1 MLHDYLT
8 AICGI
13 KESDKE
19 HTHRSALENLF
30 KAILENL
37 TQSHK
42 DFSKIAIIHEPNNDK
57 SENKAGAPDFLIQ
70 QNGLSLGYI
79 ENKRV
84 NADLARLIDESNQ
97 NPKAQIAKYLTLS
110 DNLILTDYLRFL
122 RIAKDD
128 KGKIIITQEITI
140 CALNEIQAILKNKSA
155 LVSKQSEI
163 LDFFA
168 LFFSSTP
175 KPIISALE
183 FASTL
188 AQRTRLIK
196 DNLIENP
203 QNPQISTL
211 YQNFR
216 DILYKDLDF
225 ESFCDS
231 FAQTLTYALFL
242 ARLNNSTEP
251 NATQGEFIDLYN
263 AKKFIPKSF
272 PLIRAMSG
280 FLDNL
285 DELDSLKWLIK
296 EILSII
302 NHIDPAQ
309 ITIEL
314 NKIADKDLIGDYLHK
329 DPYLHFYETFLSQ
342 YDPHLRELRGV
353 YYTPFAVVSFIINA
367 IDTTLKSDFG
377 EAKGL
382 GSALNNDNI
391 TLLDFAT
398 GTGTFLL
405 QAFRKALESAKKDN
419 LNYAPKNLLNRFSGF
434 EYLIAP
440 YTIAH
445 LKISQSF
452 KEEFNAPLGIVKVI
466 DEKTGK
472 VVDKYEKLNILLTNT
487 IYAKSAKD
495 EQNEKSNLVAGM
507 YELNQESSDAQ
518 NLKKQQILIITG
530 NPPYSGASANKG
542 LYEDEV
548 KIAYGLEPNSA
559 NLNSEAQRI
568 IKSYFAN
575 PSDKA
580 KQKDF
585 RGIYESRKLQ
595 NEKNPK
601 WLLDDYVKF
610 IRFAE
615 SKIESQDSGIIAI
628 ISNNSFLDNPTF
640 RGMRYHLLNTF
651 DKIYILD
658 LHGNARKKEVAPDGN
673 KDDNVFDIMQ
683 GVCISVFVKTGA
695 KNNPSLRGKSKS
707 PDSSLRDSRSE
718 SKQSTPAPSLRGSVS
733 EANTTKQ
740 STIICHTE
748 RAKRPK
754 NLKEAQNRDIS
765 LISRQA
771 QYDKDLD
778 CHESAN
784 ADSRNDGVESNANSR
799 NDESHSPSLRGSVS
813 EANTTKQSTII
824 CHTERS
830 EVSQKSNDRDSS
842 LSTKAQNDNRKKAEY
857 DDKLARLYHYDL
869 YGKRKDKYA
878 FLQGNGLE
886 SIAWS
891 ELAPKAP
898 FYLFIPQNES
908 LRAEYEK
915 GISVKDIFKVSSV
928 GIVSGRDDFCI
939 SKTDSQESLQEL
951 KNNITKFMNLDC
963 ESARKEFDLKD
974 SRDWKVEYAQKEL
987 QSTNNNPNNYIKIQ
1001 YRPFDSRWTYY
1012 TGKSKGFHCMPR
1024 GEVMKHF
1031 LPSDSSLRDLPKANR
1046 GNPQNENVGL
1056 NVARQS
1062 KIQGSWQ
1069 YVSITNS
1076 LVDFSLMGGGNTGN
1090 GYIFP
1095 LYLIESDSKIENF
1108 TPEFR
1113 AFIDAK
1119 YGESYAPEVILGYIY
1134 AVLYH
1139 KDYREKYVDFLK
1151 IDFPKVP
1158 FVKSKKDF
1166 LALSALGCE
1175 LVDLH
1180 LLRDNELDS
1189 SVGENTL
1196 LNERNEK
1203 IEKIAYNAESK
1214 RLFVNASLYFENVS
1228 AEVWEYKI
1236 GGYAVLDKYLK
1247 SHKGENIDYA
1257 HFERVIKTLHK
1268 SLQIQSK
1275 IAQIPLR

>member
-1 MLHDYLT
+1 MGGGQSGKSQSGLT
-8 AICGI
+8 
-13 KESDKE
+13 
-19 HTHRSALENLF
+19 
-30 KAILENL
+30 
-37 TQSHK
+37 
-42 DFSKIAIIHEPNNDK
+42 
-57 SENKAGAPDFLIQ
+57 
-70 QNGLSLGYI
+70 LGYI

-84 NADLARLIDESNQ
+84 NANLAELIIESNA
-97 NPKAQIAKYLTLS
+97 NPRAQIAKYLTLS

-128 KGKIIITQEITI
+128 KGKITITQEITI
-140 CALNEIQAILKNKSA
+140 CTLNEIQATLKNKST
-155 LVSKQSEI
+155 LQSKQKEL
-163 LDFFA
+163 LDFFT
-168 LFFSSTP
+168 LFFNATP

-183 FASTL
+183 FANAL
-188 AQRTRLIK
+188 AQRTRLVFDI
-196 DNLIENP
+196 LTQNP

-216 DILYKDLDF
+216 EILYKDLNF

-242 ARLNNSTEP
+242 ARLNDER
-251 NATQGEFIDLYN
+251 GETIDLYN

-302 NHIDPAQ
+302 NHINPAQ
-309 ITIEL
+309 ITLEL
-314 NKIADKDLIGDYLHK
+314 NKIADKDLLGNYLHK

-367 IDTTLKSDFG
+367 IDSTLKKDFG

-405 QAFRKALESAKKDN
+405 EAFRKALDSTPQNSLHYK
-419 LNYAPKNLLNRFSGF
+419 PKNLLSKFSGF
-434 EYLIAP
+434 EFLIAP

-452 KEEFNAPLGIVKVI
+452 KEEFNAPLN
-466 DEKTGK
+466 DN
-472 VVDKYEKLNILLTNT
+472 EKLNILLTNT

-495 EQNEKSNLVAGM
+495 ERNEKSNLFAGM
-507 YELNQESSDAQ
+507 YELAQEFLNAQ
-518 NLKKQQILIITG
+518 NLKERQILIITG

-548 KIAYGLEPNSA
+548 KIAYGLEPSLA
-559 NLNSEAQRI
+559 NLDKNAQKI
-568 IKSYFAN
+568 IKAYFAN

-585 RGIYESRKLQ
+585 KGIYESRKLQ

-640 RGMRYHLLNTF
+640 RGMRWHLLNTF

-658 LHGNARKKEVAPDGN
+658 LHGNARKKEKSPDGS

-683 GVCISVFVKTGA
+683 GVCISVFVKLH
-695 KNNPSLRGKSKS
+695 NQNKSAPPIIKV
-707 PDSSLRDSRSE
+707 
-718 SKQSTPAPSLRGSVS
+718 QTPPHIKW
-733 EANTTKQ
+733 ETYTNTPQCK
-740 STIICHTE
+740 
-748 RAKRPK
+748 
-754 NLKEAQNRDIS
+754 
-765 LISRQA
+765 
-771 QYDKDLD
+771 
-778 CHESAN
+778 
-784 ADSRNDGVESNANSR
+784 V
-799 NDESHSPSLRGSVS
+799 
-813 EANTTKQSTII
+813 
-824 CHTERS
+824 
-830 EVSQKSNDRDSS
+830 
-842 LSTKAQNDNRKKAEY
+842 
-857 DDKLARLYHYDL
+857 YHYDL
-869 YGKRKDKYA
+869 FGRRKDKYA
-878 FLQGNGLE
+878 FLQGNSLK

-908 LRAEYEK
+908 LREEYDK
-915 GISVKDIFKVSSV
+915 GISVKDIFKVSGV
-928 GIVSGRDDFCI
+928 GICSKRDNIVFQDSKEKLKELLNDFATK
-939 SKTDSQESLQEL
+939 SKEE
-951 KNNITKFMNLDC
+951 IY
-963 ESARKEFDLKD
+963 RKYDIGKD
-974 SRDWKVEYAQKEL
+974 SRDWRLESAMEAVKENKDNL
-987 QSTNNNPNNYIKIQ
+987 DDFIMQCH
-1001 YRPFDSRWTYY
+1001 YRPFDFRWTYY
-1012 TGKSKGFHCMPR
+1012 INKSRAFMAYP
-1024 GEVMKHF
+1024 VYDIFKHF
-1031 LPSDSSLRDLPKANR
+1031 LG
-1046 GNPQNENVGL
+1046 GNPQNDNVGL
-1056 NVARQS
+1056 ICDRGCKLQQIDNIFVANNV
-1062 KIQGSWQ
+1062 IDLHLTGSG
-1069 YVSITNS
+1069 S
-1076 LVDFSLMGGGNTGN
+1076 
-1090 GYIFP
+1090 YIFP
-1095 LYLIESDSKIENF
+1095 LYLKIDSVSKSNEKSPLPQGEGESMVENF
-1108 TPEFR
+1108 TPQFR
-1113 AFIDAK
+1113 AFVDK
-1119 YGESYAPEVILGYIY
+1119 QYGESYAPKVILGYIY
-1134 AVLYH
+1134 AILYH

-1166 LALSALGCE
+1166 LALSALGRN
-1175 LVDLH
+1175 LIDLH
-1180 LLRDNELDS
+1180 LMRVDLSGE
-1189 SVGENTL
+1189 SVGEPHFSDL
-1196 LNERNEK
+1196 GDKNEK
-1203 IEKIAYNAESK
+1203 IQKIAYNAKSK
-1214 RLFVNASLYFENVS
+1214 RLFVNASLYFEAVS

-1247 SHKGENIDYA
+1247 SHKGESIDYA
-1257 HFERVIKTLHK
+1257 HFECVIKTLHK
-1268 SLQIQSK
+1268 SLELESK
-1275 IAQIPLR
+1275 IAKVAIE

>member
-1 MLHDYLT
+1 MGGGRYSKSQSGLT
-8 AICGI
+8 
-13 KESDKE
+13 
-19 HTHRSALENLF
+19 
-30 KAILENL
+30 
-37 TQSHK
+37 
-42 DFSKIAIIHEPNNDK
+42 
-57 SENKAGAPDFLIQ
+57 
-70 QNGLSLGYI
+70 LGYI

-84 NADLARLIDESNQ
+84 NANLAELIIESNA
-97 NPKAQIAKYLTLS
+97 NPRAQIAKYLTLS

-128 KGKIIITQEITI
+128 KGKITITQEITI
-140 CALNEIQAILKNKSA
+140 CAINEIQATLKNKST
-155 LVSKQSEI
+155 LQSKQKEL
-163 LDFFA
+163 LDFFT
-168 LFFSSTP
+168 LFFKYHA

-183 FASTL
+183 FANAL
-188 AQRTRLIK
+188 AQRTRLVFDI
-196 DNLIENP
+196 LTQNP

-216 DILYKDLDF
+216 EILYKDLNF

-242 ARLNNSTEP
+242 ARLNDER
-251 NATQGEFIDLYN
+251 GETIDLYN

-302 NHIDPAQ
+302 NHINPAQ
-309 ITIEL
+309 ITLEL
-314 NKIADKDLIGDYLHK
+314 NKIADKDLLGNYLHK

-367 IDTTLKSDFG
+367 IDSTLKNDFG

-405 QAFRKALESAKKDN
+405 EAFRKALDSTPQNSLHYK
-419 LNYAPKNLLNRFSGF
+419 PKNLLSKFSGF
-434 EYLIAP
+434 EFLIAP

-452 KEEFNAPLGIVKVI
+452 KEEFNAPLN
-466 DEKTGK
+466 DS
-472 VVDKYEKLNILLTNT
+472 EKLNILLTNT

-495 EQNEKSNLVAGM
+495 ERNEKSNLFAGM
-507 YELNQESSDAQ
+507 YELAQEFLNAQ
-518 NLKKQQILIITG
+518 NLKERQILIITG

-548 KIAYGLEPNSA
+548 KIAYGLEPSLA
-559 NLNSEAQRI
+559 NLDKNAQKI
-568 IKSYFAN
+568 IKAYFAN
-575 PSDKA
+575 PNDKA

-585 RGIYESRKLQ
+585 KGIYESRKLQ

-658 LHGNARKKEVAPDGN
+658 LHGNTRKKEKSPDGS

-695 KNNPSLRGKSKS
+695 KQIS
-707 PDSSLRDSRSE
+707 PL
-718 SKQSTPAPSLRGSVS
+718 P
-733 EANTTKQ
+733 
-740 STIICHTE
+740 C
-748 RAKRPK
+748 
-754 NLKEAQNRDIS
+754 
-765 LISRQA
+765 
-771 QYDKDLD
+771 
-778 CHESAN
+778 
-784 ADSRNDGVESNANSR
+784 GVESNL
-799 NDESHSPSLRGSVS
+799 SPLPCGGGLGVGK
-813 EANTTKQSTII
+813 NTTKSTNPPP
-824 CHTERS
+824 
-830 EVSQKSNDRDSS
+830 VSPSAREGESN
-842 LSTKAQNDNRKKAEY
+842 LAQI
-857 DDKLARLYHYDL
+857 YHYDL
-869 YGKRKDKYA
+869 FGRRKDKYA
-878 FLQGNGLE
+878 FLQGNSLK

-908 LRAEYEK
+908 LREEYDK
-915 GISVKDIFKVSSV
+915 GWSVKDIFKVSGV
-928 GIVSGRDDFCI
+928 GICSKRDNIVFQDSKEKLKELLNDFATK
-939 SKTDSQESLQEL
+939 SKEE
-951 KNNITKFMNLDC
+951 IY
-963 ESARKEFDLKD
+963 RKYDIGKD
-974 SRDWKVEYAQKEL
+974 SRDWRLESAMEAVKENKDNL
-987 QSTNNNPNNYIKIQ
+987 DDFIMQCH
-1001 YRPFDSRWTYY
+1001 YRPFDFRWTYY
-1012 TGKSKGFHCMPR
+1012 INKSRAFMAYP
-1024 GEVMKHF
+1024 VYDIFKHF
-1031 LPSDSSLRDLPKANR
+1031 LN
-1046 GNPQNENVGL
+1046 GENVGL
-1056 NVARQS
+1056 IYSRRFALKSGVGFVNNGLSDLRTWTAP
-1062 KIQGSWQ
+1062 GSE
-1069 YVSITNS
+1069 
-1076 LVDFSLMGGGNTGN
+1076 GGDC
-1090 GYIFP
+1090 ISP
-1095 LYLIESDSKIENF
+1095 LYLLKSDSQIENF
-1108 TPEFR
+1108 TPQFR
-1113 AFIDAK
+1113 AFVDK
-1119 YGESYAPEVILGYIY
+1119 QYGESYAPKVILGYIY

-1166 LALSALGCE
+1166 LALSALGRN
-1175 LVDLH
+1175 LIDLH
-1180 LLRDNELDS
+1180 LMRVDLSGE
-1189 SVGENTL
+1189 SVGEPRFNDL
-1196 LNERNEK
+1196 GDKNEK
-1203 IEKIAYNAESK
+1203 IQKIAYNAKSK
-1214 RLFVNASLYFENVS
+1214 RLFVNASLYFEAVS

-1247 SHKGENIDYA
+1247 SHKGESIDYT
-1257 HFERVIKTLHK
+1257 HFECVIKTLHK
-1268 SLQIQSK
+1268 SLELESK
-1275 IAQIPLR
+1275 IAKVAID

>member
-1 MLHDYLT
+1 MGGGQNSKSQSGLT
-8 AICGI
+8 
-13 KESDKE
+13 
-19 HTHRSALENLF
+19 
-30 KAILENL
+30 
-37 TQSHK
+37 
-42 DFSKIAIIHEPNNDK
+42 
-57 SENKAGAPDFLIQ
+57 
-70 QNGLSLGYI
+70 LGYI

-84 NADLARLIDESNQ
+84 NANLAELIIESNA
-97 NPKAQIAKYLTLS
+97 NPRAQIAKYLTLS

-140 CALNEIQAILKNKSA
+140 CAINEIQATLKNKST
-155 LVSKQSEI
+155 LQSKQKEL
-163 LDFFA
+163 LDFFT
-168 LFFSSTP
+168 LFFNATP

-183 FASTL
+183 FANAL
-188 AQRTRLIK
+188 AQRTRLVFDI
-196 DNLIENP
+196 LTQNP

-216 DILYKDLDF
+216 EILYKDLNF

-242 ARLNNSTEP
+242 ARLNDER
-251 NATQGEFIDLYN
+251 GETIDLYN

-309 ITIEL
+309 ITLEL
-314 NKIADKDLIGDYLHK
+314 NKIADKDLLGNYLHK

-367 IDTTLKSDFG
+367 IDSTLKKDFG

-405 QAFRKALESAKKDN
+405 EAFRKALESTPKNSLHYK
-419 LNYAPKNLLNRFSGF
+419 PKNLLNRFSGF
-434 EYLIAP
+434 EFLIAP

-452 KEEFNAPLGIVKVI
+452 KEEFNAPLN
-466 DEKTGK
+466 DS
-472 VVDKYEKLNILLTNT
+472 EKLNILLTNT

-495 EQNEKSNLVAGM
+495 ERNEKSNLFAGM
-507 YELNQESSDAQ
+507 YELAQEFLNAQ
-518 NLKKQQILIITG
+518 NLKERQILIITG

-548 KIAYGLEPNSA
+548 KIAYGLEPSLA
-559 NLNSEAQRI
+559 NLDKNAQKI
-568 IKSYFAN
+568 IKAYFAN
-575 PSDKA
+575 PNDKA

-585 RGIYESRKLQ
+585 KGIYEARKLQ

-658 LHGNARKKEVAPDGN
+658 LHGNARKKEKSPDGN

-695 KNNPSLRGKSKS
+695 KNNL
-707 PDSSLRDSRSE
+707 SLRDLPLASRGNPQH
-718 SKQSTPAPSLRGSVS
+718 KNKDIDGYFASLV
-733 EANTTKQ
+733 N
-740 STIICHTE
+740 
-748 RAKRPK
+748 PV
-754 NLKEAQNRDIS
+754 
-765 LISRQA
+765 
-771 QYDKDLD
+771 D

-784 ADSRNDGVESNANSR
+784 ADSRNDDN
-799 NDESHSPSLRGSVS
+799 
-813 EANTTKQSTII
+813 I
-824 CHTERS
+824 CHS
-830 EVSQKSNDRDSS
+830 EGAKRPKNLKQNRDSS
-842 LSTKAQNDNRKKAEY
+842 LNATHFTQNDKADFCN
-857 DDKLARLYHYDL
+857 DDNLAQIYHYDL
-869 YGKRKDKYA
+869 FGRRKDKYA
-878 FLQGNGLE
+878 FLQGNGLDLV
-886 SIAWS
+886 AWS

-908 LRAEYEK
+908 LREEYDK
-915 GISVKDIFKVSSV
+915 GWSVKDMFKVSSV

-939 SKTDSQESLQEL
+939 SKTDSDESLQKL
-951 KNNITKFMNLDC
+951 KNNITRFMNLDS
-963 ESARKEFDLKD
+963 ESARKEFDLGKD

-987 QSTNNNPNNYIKIQ
+987 KDTNNNPNNYVKIQ
-1001 YRPFDSRWTYY
+1001 YRPFDMRWTYY

-1024 GEVMKHF
+1024 GEVMRHF
-1031 LPSDSSLRDLPKANR
+1031 L
-1046 GNPQNENVGL
+1046 GNDNVGL
-1056 NVARQS
+1056 VCDRGCKLQQIDNIFIANNV
-1062 KIQGSWQ
+1062 IDLHLTGSG
-1069 YVSITNS
+1069 S
-1076 LVDFSLMGGGNTGN
+1076 
-1090 GYIFP
+1090 YIFP
-1095 LYLIESDSKIENF
+1095 LYLKIDSVSKSNEKSPLPCARVVQGVGKNTPKSKHTPPLAPPARGGESMVENF
-1108 TPEFR
+1108 TPPFR
-1113 AFIDAK
+1113 AFVDK
-1119 YGESYAPEVILGYIY
+1119 QYGESYAPKVILGYIY
-1134 AVLYH
+1134 AILYH

-1166 LALSALGCE
+1166 LALSALGRN
-1175 LVDLH
+1175 LIDLH
-1180 LLRDNELDS
+1180 LMRVDLSSE
-1189 SVGENTL
+1189 SVGEPHFNDL
-1196 LNERNEK
+1196 GDKNEK
-1203 IEKIAYNAESK
+1203 IQKIAYNAESK
-1214 RLFVNASLYFENVS
+1214 RLFVNASLYFEAVS

-1247 SHKGENIDYA
+1247 SHKGESIDYA
-1257 HFERVIKTLHK
+1257 HFECVIKTLHK
-1268 SLQIQSK
+1268 SLELESK